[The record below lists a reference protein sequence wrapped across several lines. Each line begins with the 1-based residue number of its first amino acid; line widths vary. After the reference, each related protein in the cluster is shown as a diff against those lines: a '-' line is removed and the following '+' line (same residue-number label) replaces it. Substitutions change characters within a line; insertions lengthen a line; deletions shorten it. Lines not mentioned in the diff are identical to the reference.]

1 MSPRGRN
8 RAGRRSR
15 PQRLS
20 HEALEVYAL
29 RALTR
34 RAHSVAELRA
44 KLLERALPTAN
55 VGGILAGLTQRGWL
69 DDGRFA
75 HSFARARAARR
86 YGRYR
91 IARELRRRGIAD
103 EMIEEALAEVLPG
116 EADERRLIR
125 QRLDRKLR
133 GKPRP
138 YSDKVVRSAYGSLL
152 RAGFSSAI
160 IRDELFRRT
169 RRGLTEDDPEA
180 SEPPAG
186 C

>member
-1 MSPRGRN
+1 MNGAR
-8 RAGRRSR
+8 RRSR

-44 KLLERALPTAN
+44 KLLERALPTAS
-55 VGGILAGLTQRGWL
+55 VAEIIAGLSERGWL
-69 DDGRFA
+69 DDRRFA
-75 HSFARARAARR
+75 HSFARSRAARR

-91 IARELRRRGIAD
+91 IASELRRRGLAD
-103 EMIEEALAEVLPG
+103 ELIEEALAEVLPG
-116 EADERRLIR
+116 EAAERRLIR
-125 QRLDRKLR
+125 QRLDRRLR

-138 YSDKVVRSAYGSLL
+138 YTDKVVRSAYGSLL

-160 IRDELFRRT
+160 IRDELFKRT
-169 RRGLTEDDPEA
+169 RRGLSEDNPEA
-180 SEPPAG
+180 SGPPEDEQA
-186 C
+186 